1 MKIKMEKRKTP
12 QKGRDPLPVAHART
26 RGNPYVSKHPKKR
39 RETPTSGHFRSGPLP
54 VAPPPQIPLENL
66 LYTKND
72 LENMEEKQVE

>member
-1 MKIKMEKRKTP
+1 MGEKKKNEQMKIKMEKRKTP
-12 QKGRDPLPVAHART
+12 QKW
-26 RGNPYVSKHPKKR
+26 

-54 VAPPPQIPLENL
+54 VTSLPVAPPRQIPLENL